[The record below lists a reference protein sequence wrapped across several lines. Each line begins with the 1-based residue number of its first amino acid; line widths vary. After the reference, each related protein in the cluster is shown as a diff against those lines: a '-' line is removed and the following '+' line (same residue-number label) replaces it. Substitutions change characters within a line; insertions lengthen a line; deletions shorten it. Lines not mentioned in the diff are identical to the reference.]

1 MRVTRGYRF
10 VATVQSDQQ
19 ATVARGEFEAPD
31 RVHETISVGDRQAAE
46 LVMSGARVVLRD
58 PRTGAW
64 RTQHPAGAGATSDPR
79 AAFVTLS
86 GARDVR
92 RDGTTY
98 RFTLS
103 KEAGAALA
111 RGGAVSDG
119 VVTGE
124 AVLAGG
130 RINSLDYTVPGRGRT
145 LHVRVVYTDINT
157 APPVAVPV

>member
-10 VATVQSDQQ
+10 VATVRSDQQ

-31 RVHETISVGDRQAAE
+31 RVHETINVGDRQAAE

-64 RTQHPAGAGATSDPR
+64 RTQSPGGTGATSDPR
-79 AAFVTLS
+79 AAFVTLT

-92 RDGTTY
+92 RVGATY

-103 KEAGAALA
+103 KEAGAGLA

-124 AVLAGG
+124 VVVAGG

-145 LHVRVVYTDINT
+145 LHVHVVYSDINA
-157 APPVAVPV
+157 APPVVVPV